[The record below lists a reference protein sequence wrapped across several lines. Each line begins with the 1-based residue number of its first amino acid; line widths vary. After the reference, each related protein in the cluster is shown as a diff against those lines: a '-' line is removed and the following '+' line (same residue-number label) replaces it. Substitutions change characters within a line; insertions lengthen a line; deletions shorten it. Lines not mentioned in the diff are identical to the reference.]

1 MNGSMGKSWV
11 EMDCRDGPRGKRR
24 VEMGYRGRP
33 RLKRCVD
40 KGYRDGSLDKSTCS
54 TIMSSNLN
62 MHGKSWVWRH
72 MPVIPV
78 L

>member
-1 MNGSMGKSWV
+1 
-11 EMDCRDGPRGKRR
+11 MDCRDGPRGKRR
-24 VEMGYRGRP
+24 VEMGYSIRP
-33 RLKRCVD
+33 RLKRCMD

-62 MHGKSWVWRH
+62 MLGKPWVWPH